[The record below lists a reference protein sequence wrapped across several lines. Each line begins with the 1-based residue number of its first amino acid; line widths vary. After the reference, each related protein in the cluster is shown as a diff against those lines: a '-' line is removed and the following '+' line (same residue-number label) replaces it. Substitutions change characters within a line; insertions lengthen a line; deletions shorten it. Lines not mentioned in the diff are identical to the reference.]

1 MDIRALF
8 ERLEEKLRTLGCTE
22 EEVGVFSE
30 GFAKRWESYVAQYG
44 EAEGRSY
51 ARFEFESLQVE
62 LLQLERAGV
71 ISRRQRE
78 QLEDFIWGEISE

>member
-1 MDIRALF
+1 MKALF
-8 ERLEEKLRTLGCTE
+8 EQLVEKLKALGCTE

-30 GFAKRWESYVAQYG
+30 SFAKRWVSYVAQYG

-78 QLEDFIWGEISE
+78 QLENFVWEGISA

>member
-1 MDIRALF
+1 MKTLF
-8 ERLEEKLRTLGCTE
+8 EQLAEKLKALGFTE

-78 QLEDFIWGEISE
+78 QLENFVWEGISE

>member
-1 MDIRALF
+1 MDIKALF
-8 ERLEEKLRTLGCTE
+8 EQLVEKLKALGCTE

-30 GFAKRWESYVAQYG
+30 GFAKRWGSYVARYG
-44 EAEGRSY
+44 EAEGKSC
-51 ARFEFESLQVE
+51 ARIEFEEVEVE

-78 QLEDFIWGEISE
+78 QLANFVWEAISA

>member
-1 MDIRALF
+1 MKTLF
-8 ERLEEKLRTLGCTE
+8 EQLAEKLKALGCTE

-78 QLEDFIWGEISE
+78 QLENFVWEGISE